1 MLGAIRTLERLHPK
15 SWLRDSTLTEDSRF
29 EALLA
34 KINGIDIGSGFSEA
48 LPVLRSSEAF
58 RARSLRLLGKLKLFW
73 FLDICILVDD
83 NISVSGKLRK
93 INLRAMLDHH
103 CPSNSQLLP
112 SSQEQVMHICT
123 GVNKK
128 LKEEDKLSLL
138 GFERHGPCSGPFGSL
153 VPISRLCS
161 H

>member
-1 MLGAIRTLERLHPK
+1 MAI
-15 SWLRDSTLTEDSRF
+15 
-29 EALLA
+29 
-34 KINGIDIGSGFSEA
+34 
-48 LPVLRSSEAF
+48 
-58 RARSLRLLGKLKLFW
+58 LKQFW
-73 FLDICILVDD
+73 FLDDNISILVDD

-112 SSQEQVMHICT
+112 SSQEQVIHICT

-128 LKEEDKLSLL
+128 LKEETNNLFGEKFITLREDKLSLL
-138 GFERHGPCSGPFGSL
+138 GFERHGLVRDHLGSL